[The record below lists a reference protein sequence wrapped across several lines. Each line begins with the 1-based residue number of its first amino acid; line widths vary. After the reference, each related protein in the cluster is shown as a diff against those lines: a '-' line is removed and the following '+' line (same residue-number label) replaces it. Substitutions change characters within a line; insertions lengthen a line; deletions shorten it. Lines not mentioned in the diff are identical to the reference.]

1 MSLLRRLCGLVTL
14 AGLILVSGLDAAPRW
29 FAPVVLKPGAVNE
42 LYAWDEAPVGPFR
55 VEVRRPDAK
64 QALVAVTGFV
74 VNRPLS
80 VLGQGN
86 RPLKWSAALVSF
98 DALEGPGPVVVRF
111 LAPGGK
117 VLAEAPSEI
126 APRSFPSED
135 IDLDKTMSQLREK
148 PDARKDR
155 EARAI
160 WSIYLRFDRT
170 YPWAGSRFALPVD
183 PSFPTSAQFGDIRHY
198 RYVDGTQSQD
208 YHTGID
214 FAVPVGTPV
223 RAPAPGKVVL
233 AADRM
238 LTGTTLVLEHAPGV
252 YSVYFHL
259 SRALVTVGRTVLA
272 GDRIALSGATGL
284 VTGPHLHWEVR
295 SGAFP
300 VDPLDLTTDG
310 LLDTKA
316 VTAVISSVE
325 HP

>member
-1 MSLLRRLCGLVTL
+1 
-14 AGLILVSGLDAAPRW
+14 
-29 FAPVVLKPGAVNE
+29 VVLKPGAVNE

-55 VEVRRPDAK
+55 VEVRRPGAK
-64 QALVAVTGFV
+64 QALVSVAGFAVDK
-74 VNRPLS
+74 PLA

-86 RPLKWSAALVSF
+86 RPLKWSAALVAF
-98 DALEGPGPVVVRF
+98 DALEGPGPVAVRF
-111 LAPGGK
+111 LSPGGK
-117 VLAEAPSEI
+117 VLHEVSSEI
-126 APRSFPSED
+126 APRNFPAED
-135 IDLDKTMSQLREK
+135 IVLDKTMSQLREK
-148 PDARKDR
+148 PDPRKDR
-155 EARAI
+155 EAQAI
-160 WSIYLRFDRT
+160 WAIYLRFNGRS
-170 YPWAGSRFALPVD
+170 PWPGTKFLLPVD
-183 PSFPTSAQFGDIRHY
+183 PSFPTSAQFGDIRNY
-198 RYVDGTQSQD
+198 KYVDGTQSRD

-238 LTGTTLVLEHAPGV
+238 LTGTTLVIEHAPGV

-259 SRALVTVGRTVLA
+259 SRALVSVGKAVQA
-272 GDRIALSGATGL
+272 GDKIALSGATGL

-295 SGAFP
+295 SGSFP

-316 VTAVISSVE
+316 AGAVISSVD